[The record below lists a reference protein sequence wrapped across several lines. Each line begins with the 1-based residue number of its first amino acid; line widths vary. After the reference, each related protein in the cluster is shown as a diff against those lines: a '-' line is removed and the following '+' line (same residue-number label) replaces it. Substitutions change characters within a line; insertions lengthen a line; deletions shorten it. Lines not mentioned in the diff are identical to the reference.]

1 MDLGPHS
8 FEMDSWISCAP
19 FESMLKMEIV
29 KAEKGKAVLKMP
41 FFINLAQGAAL
52 MHGGALVSLADTAVV
67 MAIKSILQPGS
78 HFATIKLESEFL
90 YPVKQGVVTA
100 YAEVARGEGER
111 IFIGK
116 AEIYNENNRMV
127 MTFSSIFKL
136 AKSAKI
142 SNVRFN
148 AS

>member
-1 MDLGPHS
+1 MNLGPHS

-19 FESMLKMEIV
+19 FESMLKMEII
-29 KAEKGKAVLKMP
+29 KAEDGKAVLKMP
-41 FFINLAQGAAL
+41 FLLNLAQGAAL

-67 MAIKSILQPGS
+67 MAIKSILQPKS
-78 HFATIKLESEFL
+78 HFATIKLDAEFL

-100 YAEVARGEGER
+100 YAEVERGEEER
-111 IFIGK
+111 IFNGK
-116 AEIYNENNRMV
+116 AEIFNEDNRKV

-136 AKSAKI
+136 AKSATI